1 MKFES
6 SSEALDWMIEHPL
19 EHVYDEYGNYAVY
32 IEDSNTVE
40 SFWFTG
46 DWEDDEGNFEPGYW
60 DMDKYAPEEFVEA
73 FEDTPLETL
82 D

>member
-6 SSEALDWMIEHPL
+6 SSEALDWMMEHPL
-19 EHVYDEYGNYAVY
+19 KRVYDEYGNYAVY
-32 IEDSNTVE
+32 VEDSNTVE

-46 DWEDDEGNFEPGYW
+46 DWEDADGNFEPGYW
-60 DMDKYAPEEFVEA
+60 DMDKYAPEEFIEA